1 MSLGIFLRAA
11 VLACSVLP
19 VAAHAQPYPV
29 KPVRMIVT
37 CPPGCSPDILGRA
50 IGQPVSQVFGQPVV
64 VENRAGANGNIGM
77 DACAKAA
84 PDGYTLCM
92 SSNVTMS
99 LNPFAYE
106 KLPFEPQQMVPIIH
120 LGNLDQAIAVHAS
133 LPARDIRE
141 LVELARAKPGGVA
154 WASLGNGSTSHLYLE
169 WFSAKTGAKFLHV
182 PYKGSPEAIR
192 ALAAAE
198 VMVTTLTP
206 RSLGPLIASNRVRV
220 LAVVSGSKRSPLL
233 PEVPSLAEQGYE
245 LDFRN
250 WFALFFPKDTGAE
263 PVQRWNTEVNKL
275 LAERSFTEKYFAS
288 AAMTPTGGTPADLAA
303 IARASRKVGAELVNI
318 AKLKFE

>member
-1 MSLGIFLRAA
+1 
-11 VLACSVLP
+11 
-19 VAAHAQPYPV
+19 
-29 KPVRMIVT
+29 MIVT

-275 LAERSFTEKYFAS
+275 LAERSFTEKYFAAS
-288 AAMTPTGGTPADLAA
+288 AMTPTGGTPADLAA